1 MKKLTRQ
8 QIGAA
13 AEQNGLEA
21 AALRA
26 VIAVESGGSGYIT
39 DGRVKILFE
48 RHVMWKQLRIRGM
61 NPRPLAKA
69 LPGLCGSAWDPD
81 IFPYGRGGTNQ
92 YARIQ
97 QILDWAS
104 VYDQE
109 HWESYKKAAYE
120 ACSWGLF
127 QMMGYHYAACGYENV
142 YTLKHAFEESEANQL
157 AAILTWMGG
166 NRLLTK
172 LQNKQW
178 RAFVRSYNGNGQV
191 DHYTEKLLAAYER
204 EKSISA

>member
-8 QIGAA
+8 QIVDAA
-13 AEQNGLEA
+13 VANGLEP

-26 VIAVESGGSGYIT
+26 VIAVESGGSGYIA

-48 RHVMWKQLRIRGM
+48 RHVLWKRLHTRGID
-61 NPRPLAKA
+61 PRPLAEA
-69 LPGLCGSAWDPD
+69 LPGLCGSRWDPTTY
-81 IFPYGRGGTNQ
+81 PYGKSGANQ
-92 YARIQ
+92 YTRIQ
-97 QILDWAS
+97 HVLDWAS
-104 VYDQE
+104 ANDPA

-127 QMMGYHYAACGYENV
+127 QMMGYHYQACGYANV

-166 NRLLTK
+166 NGLLTK
-172 LQNKQW
+172 LEQKQW
-178 RAFVRSYNGNGQV
+178 RAFVRGYNGSGQV

-204 EKSISA
+204 AKTGGT